1 MRRPWESRSTA
12 RWASMTPNREH
23 CGAERSSRWRV
34 APLTTT
40 SGALASSSSL
50 QGVDHASGKDS
61 LEDNREEDNR
71 EEDNRE
77 EDNREEDGEES
88 LGEESRDE
96 GHEESACEEDHEE
109 DDRENGARE
118 KGGEEVRP
126 QEDVD
131 RAQGSAGGRATE
143 HGGGGPLPV
152 RAPHPEAAGPSG
164 VEAGA
169 TAASLG
175 CGNPGSKRH
184 GGRPASRRAGG

>member
-34 APLTTT
+34 APLATT

-61 LEDNREEDNR
+61 H
-71 EEDNRE
+71 E

-164 VEAGA
+164 V
-169 TAASLG
+169 
-175 CGNPGSKRH
+175 
-184 GGRPASRRAGG
+184 